1 MTVGTTV
8 GTPGRARYDARES
21 TGTAVSVAEELLH
34 RTVGALPAP
43 PARSTRETAA
53 WSVDGAGPVAID
65 AGDEYAVQAAC
76 GVMHVHGRA
85 VGFPQPLTAGY
96 VSAVTG
102 VLAAAGSTAALF
114 ARRRG
119 HDPLRVRTSLAQGA
133 LLALTQYLAADTARD
148 GDTGEDPGGPPDTGP
163 SPERATERATERTA
177 ERATGQ
183 ATLVTSDGARVEIET
198 LDPTAWAGFWR
209 RLGVPGRVA
218 GQGWAPFQQRFG
230 TATCALPGAL
240 LDAMAVT
247 PLSAVRAAAEAS
259 GVSVADVYAWAIAAP
274 PGLLPWSMTPPP
286 PALAQAR
293 PTRQSRPARTR
304 PPHTRLHAHESPLPL
319 AGVRVVE
326 SARRVQGPMAG
337 HVLRLL
343 GADVV
348 RVEPPGGDPMRGL
361 PPMAGDCSARFSALN
376 AGKTVVEADITTPGG
391 RDTVC
396 ALVADA
402 DVFLHNW
409 APGKARALGLDA
421 DVLHRVRPGLVYAAA
436 SGFGTALGPV
446 PPIGTD
452 YLAQVYGG
460 LAAALRPAGEP
471 AAPSLMTLTDVL
483 GGLLLAQAV
492 LAGLVARETTRLG
505 CLVES
510 SLLSAAALVPRAG
523 HRVRMGVLDRPLPT
537 ADGLLYAGAAARER
551 PEEVARAAG
560 VTGIAALGRRLRE
573 RGTREWLELLR
584 DAGLPAVAVCTGLDG
599 LVADPAFVRAVRAP
613 DARVPHARPARPW
626 DFDGEW

>member
-1 MTVGTTV
+1 MTVE
-8 GTPGRARYDARES
+8 TPGRARYDARES
-21 TGTAVSVAEELLH
+21 TRTAVSVAEELLH

-43 PARSTRETAA
+43 PAPSPRETAA
-53 WSVDGAGPVAID
+53 WSVDGTGPVAID

-96 VSAVTG
+96 VSSVTG
-102 VLAAAGSTAALF
+102 VLAAAGSTATLF

-133 LLALTQYLAADTARD
+133 LLALTQYLAADTAGD
-148 GDTGEDPGGPPDTGP
+148 GEGLCHADGATC
-163 SPERATERATERTA
+163 PERAA

-230 TATCALPGAL
+230 TATCALPEAL
-240 LDAMAVT
+240 LDAMART

-293 PTRQSRPARTR
+293 QARQARPARTR
-304 PPHTRLHAHESPLPL
+304 PPHTRLHAHEPALPL

-584 DAGLPAVAVCTGLDG
+584 DADLPAVAVCTGLDG
-599 LVADPAFVRAVRAP
+599 LAADPAFVRAVRAP

>member
-1 MTVGTTV
+1 MTVE
-8 GTPGRARYDARES
+8 TPGRARYDARES
-21 TGTAVSVAEELLH
+21 TRTAVSVAEGLLH

-43 PARSTRETAA
+43 SGPSPRETAA
-53 WSVDGAGPVAID
+53 WSVDGTGPVAID

-148 GDTGEDPGGPPDTGP
+148 GEGPCHADDTTC
-163 SPERATERATERTA
+163 PERAT

-240 LDAMAVT
+240 LDAMART

-293 PTRQSRPARTR
+293 QARPARTR
-304 PPHTRLHAHESPLPL
+304 PPHTRLHAHEPALPL

-599 LVADPAFVRAVRAP
+599 LAADPAFVRAVRAP